1 MSIVAYTFYSIVS
14 ERSGIRLMDADWSD
28 QWGWIVVQRSRRRLE
43 CVANGTI
50 LHPDVSVRFPIIR
63 WVDSERFLLADA
75 RSDGKLDFLS
85 AIEFLGA
92 DG

>member
-1 MSIVAYTFYSIVS
+1 MVSIVAYTFYSIAS

-28 QWGWIVVQRSRRRLE
+28 QWGWIVVQRSRRRLNCWE
-43 CVANGTI
+43 RRANFGGI
-50 LHPDVSVRFPIIR
+50 GVEVLYFV
-63 WVDSERFLLADA
+63 
-75 RSDGKLDFLS
+75 FLS

>member
-1 MSIVAYTFYSIVS
+1 MVSIVAYTFYSIAS

-28 QWGWIVVQRSRRRLE
+28 RWGWIVVQRSRRRLNCRE
-43 CVANGTI
+43 RKANFGEI
-50 LHPDVSVRFPIIR
+50 GGGVLYFVC
-63 WVDSERFLLADA
+63 
-75 RSDGKLDFLS
+75 LS